1 MANGYTPQSQLRD
14 DVLNGT
20 PRSSNTPTPVRHLHA
35 MTYHNPTISSE
46 TKRQTA
52 MQKMHPRA

>member
-1 MANGYTPQSQLRD
+1 MNMNGYTPQSLPRD

-20 PRSSNTPTPVRHLHA
+20 PRSSNTPTPVRYG
-35 MTYHNPTISSE
+35 TYHQPTISSE

-52 MQKMHPRA
+52 IQKMHPRA